1 MSKPFFKWTPCKSQY
16 PHTISMLFFAFF
28 HVVSLLANGED
39 MKLSPCIHSSY
50 SEMWKFGGKSISI
63 G

>member
-1 MSKPFFKWTPCKSQY
+1 
-16 PHTISMLFFAFF
+16 MLFFAFF

-39 MKLSPCIHSSY
+39 VKLSPCVHNSY

-63 G
+63 GYKCVVNQSAI